1 MPEYTVQRFRGGYA
15 LVWAKDPRK
24 PLSAAGNRGRRT
36 LYAQDRPGAEAE
48 ARRIWQGGDS
58 SPWTVGRLM
67 TAYLASIAQKPSHQ
81 RRQDAWKAMKSFW
94 ERTDPELIDAEMCR
108 AYADRRRAAPA
119 TTRYELLQVST
130 ALQWGRSNRH
140 ISVKPEMWL
149 PETPERKVRHLS
161 HAEFER
167 FFAEVKAP
175 HARLYVLLGLYTMAR
190 PSAIL
195 DLTWDRVDFARGLI
209 DLNPAG
215 RKQTTKRRPVV
226 PIADDLKAA
235 LELAYAGRQSNFVIE
250 HGAKQVASVKKAFQA
265 ASARSGVEVTPY
277 TLRHT
282 GAVWAA
288 EAGIAMPALAQFM
301 GHDDSATTEKHYARY
316 SPGYL
321 ANVANAIR
329 RKN

>member
-15 LVWAKDPRK
+15 LVWRE
-24 PLSAAGNRGRRT
+24 AGTRRRRT
-36 LYAQDRPGAEAE
+36 LYAQDRQGAEAE
-48 ARRIWQGGDS
+48 ARRIWKGGDD

-67 TAYLASIAQKPSHQ
+67 TAYLASIEQKPSHQ
-81 RRQDAWKAMKSFW
+81 RRKDAWKAMKMFW
-94 ERTDPELIDAEMCR
+94 DGIDPDLIDKAMTE
-108 AYADRRRAAPA
+108 AYAAQRRAGPA
-119 TTRYELLQVST
+119 TIRYELLQVST
-130 ALQWGRSNRH
+130 ALKFGRDQRYTTA
-140 ISVKPEMWL
+140 KPDMTL
-149 PETPERKVRHLS
+149 PEAPERKIRHLS
-161 HAEFER
+161 HTQFER

-195 DLTWDRVDFARGLI
+195 DLTWDRVDFGRGLI
-209 DLNPAG
+209 DLNPSG
-215 RKQTTKRRPVV
+215 RKQTAKRRPVV
-226 PIADDLKAA
+226 PIADDLRAH

-265 ASARSGVEVTPY
+265 ASARSGVDVTPY

-288 EAGIAMPALAQFM
+288 EAGTPMSALAQFM

>member
-1 MPEYTVQRFRGGYA
+1 M
-15 LVWAKDPRK
+15 
-24 PLSAAGNRGRRT
+24 
-36 LYAQDRPGAEAE
+36 
-48 ARRIWQGGDS
+48 I
-58 SPWTVGRLM
+58 
-67 TAYLASIAQKPSHQ
+67 AYLASIEQKPSHQ
-81 RRQDAWKAMKSFW
+81 RRKDAWKAMKPFW
-94 ERTDPELIDAEMCR
+94 ERTDPDLIDKPMCQ
-108 AYADRRRAAPA
+108 AYAAQRRAGPA
-119 TTRYELLQVST
+119 TIRYELLQVST
-130 ALQWGRSNRH
+130 ALQFGRSNRH
-140 ISVKPEMWL
+140 ITVKPDMWL
-149 PETPERKVRHLS
+149 PETPERKVRHLG

-215 RKQTTKRRPVV
+215 RKQTAKRRPVV

-265 ASARSGVEVTPY
+265 ASARSGVDVTPY

-288 EAGIAMPALAQFM
+288 EAGISMPLIAQYM
-301 GHDDSATTEKHYARY
+301 GHDDDRTTQKHYSRF

-321 ANVANAIR
+321 ANVANSIR
-329 RKN
+329 RAN